1 MAKKIHEEDIKLNII
16 INGDKS
22 QKELGDLDKSTKEL
36 ISTNKDLKKAKA
48 DLVAQGKKDSAE
60 FQNLSKQIRENN
72 AVIKTNEARMKELRA
87 EIGINALTMQQLR
100 KHANELKYSLNNM
113 VPGTAEWKKLNAEL
127 QETNARIRQ
136 LNTTGQQQ
144 RLTFGQAA
152 DWLNRYQ
159 TMIVS
164 VAATITG
171 LTYSIQKWMD
181 FMGKLSDAES
191 DVMKTAS
198 MTKSEIEDLSR
209 SFGDLDTRTSRLN
222 LLKIAEEGGR
232 IGIAKNEMSDFVKV
246 MDQVYVALG
255 DSFTGGVEEVASK
268 LGKLKMLF
276 EETKSMDVPNAYNA
290 IGSAIND
297 LGANG
302 VATESN
308 IAEFTTRI
316 GSLSAKLKPSI
327 ADTLALGA
335 AFEESGI
342 EAEVSARAYSI
353 FLNRAS
359 TETAS
364 FAQVMGLPVEKV
376 KEMINA
382 NPLEFFLQFAERLKG
397 VNPEAVEMAQ
407 ILDHLKINADGANKV
422 IGAAANNSERFR
434 ETIELS
440 NQSFTS
446 ANSLINEFNIKNNN
460 LAAIMDKVKKKF
472 AEIFSSE
479 TLTNL
484 FGNTIEW
491 FGKLLGVV
499 DDVDGSVGRFKITFM
514 ALIKTIVLIGAPILG
529 YNAGI
534 LLSTR
539 LTNLWTN
546 SIKAN
551 TLVQKASQI
560 ILTLWR
566 ATILLASAAKALLTG
581 NTVRATAAM
590 RLFNATLVSNPL
602 GVIISLLT
610 TAIALFVVFKDDI
623 LQTKDAMNDLS
634 ASTTYNIE
642 AEREFQKSLVGTK
655 SKIDPLISILK
666 DNNTTLDVRKKA
678 YDKLISQH
686 PEFIGTVD
694 KEYRATNKLTSAYDS
709 LIKKL
714 KEASRARAL
723 ENVTQKRD
731 QKLADALDAEFNAE
745 IEKRKEDALNK
756 KIEQENRKNA
766 KRYADRI
773 KSSTKEYADLSYVPK
788 SLYDNASKELEK
800 SKALREQAQ
809 KESDEWNKYLA
820 NEFKKNP
827 TSTTKPEGQNNS
839 GGGLNLGG
847 NSTGSSKNKSSSTS
861 STANREKSA
870 RQKYYEELLRDYS
883 QNQEELQRLRDKY
896 EDIKISNIEDE
907 FDRELAVTNAEYLRT
922 RRELESS
929 KVTESTFSSLYKA
942 RQEAYKK
949 GDMEMVSKLDI
960 VTRSYLDKNKEID
973 TLLLA
978 EANEYSKKAIEIE
991 RSREL
996 KSIDKLIE
1004 SGNKK
1009 IEEQKRLQRSEL
1021 ATISSVDDAKEIL
1034 KRSLNDK
1041 ELKEIKTWQ
1050 DAKTALEKQYE
1061 AETLALQEEF
1071 LREQLSQLQAISEG
1085 STETG
1090 IDFNL
1095 LTPEQQENFK
1105 SQIEELKSQI
1115 DELIIKK
1122 NELKGQGEDD
1132 KSGNKGKKG
1141 DDGNSK
1147 GSLNKYSA
1155 DIFGMAPD
1163 DWQMLFNHL
1172 EQGKIGFEEI
1182 AAVIGVMQQMYAQY
1196 AQMVAANE
1204 NRELQKFED
1213 RTNRKKDALSRQL
1226 DQGYINQATYNA
1238 EVQKLEDAYNKK
1250 KAETEYKQ
1258 AKREKQMAL
1267 VSALM
1272 GTATAVVGA
1281 LGMKPWTP
1289 ANYALAAIVGAFG
1302 AIQTGMIAAQ
1312 PLPSKGFEDGYIN
1325 IQREQDGKNFRAKKG
1340 GVAKTGLVSQ
1350 PTHFLAG
1357 EQGQHFPE
1365 MIIDGPTWKGL
1376 SPDIKAALQND
1387 IMRVKGFEDGS
1398 YANIAST
1405 DNSELI
1411 AFLKLNYE
1419 VLDDLRVNGIDSRI
1433 ANNYQNS
1440 TNIEKGLERL
1450 RKFKAKTKA

>member
-316 GSLSAKLKPSI
+316 GSLPATLKPSI

-407 ILDHLKINADGANKV
+407 ILDYLKINADGANKV

-440 NQSFTS
+440 NQSFIS

-484 FGNTIEW
+484 FGNAIEW
-491 FGKLLGVV
+491 FGKLIGVV

-590 RLFNATLVSNPL
+590 RLFNATLASNPL

-642 AEREFQKSLVGTK
+642 AEREFQKSLVATK
-655 SKIDPLISILK
+655 SKIDPLINILK

-694 KEYRATNKLTSAYDS
+694 KEYKATNKLTSAYDT

-714 KEASRARAL
+714 KEASRARAA
-723 ENVTQKRD
+723 ENVQTKRE

-756 KIEQENRKNA
+756 KIEQENRRNA
-766 KRYADRI
+766 QKYADRI
-773 KSSTKEYADLSYVPK
+773 KSSTKEYADLSYIPK
-788 SLYDNASKELEK
+788 SYHDNAEKELQK
-800 SKALREQAQ
+800 SKALRQQAE
-809 KESDEWNKYLA
+809 KELNDWNKLLVAEYYTKS
-820 NEFKKNP
+820 KKKSP
-827 TSTTKPEGQNNS
+827 SKPEGQNNS

-1061 AETLALQEEF
+1061 QETLDAQEEF

-1085 STETG
+1085 STG

-1105 SQIEELKSQI
+1105 SKIEDLKAQI

-1132 KSGNKGKKG
+1132 KSGNKGKTSG
-1141 DDGNSK
+1141 DGNSK

-1213 RTNRKKDALSRQL
+1213 RTNRKKDALSKQL

-1238 EVQKLEDAYNKK
+1238 EVEKLEDAYNKK

-1258 AKREKQMAL
+1258 AKREKQMNIVTSLMNTAGAITAAL
-1267 VSALM
+1267 KNP
-1272 GTATAVVGA
+1272 GG
-1281 LGMKPWTP
+1281 P
-1289 ANYALAAIVGAFG
+1289 AGIVLASIVGAMG
-1302 AIQTGMIAAQ
+1302 AIQTGMILKQ

-1405 DNSELI
+1405 DNTELI

-1419 VLDDLRVNGIDSRI
+1419 VLDDLRINGIE
-1433 ANNYQNS
+1433 ANVLANYQNS
-1440 TNIEKGLERL
+1440 NAIEKGLNRL
-1450 RKFKAKTKA
+1450 NKFKSKTRK